1 MQVNCHM
8 IVLNVA
14 GRVQKPNKI
23 VSITSE
29 LQIFHSESC
38 DIRVMFELV
47 FHDSNFFFEKL
58 LEKTEEEKWIL
69 SFKKSNVFGNS

>member
-1 MQVNCHM
+1 MTAP
-8 IVLNVA
+8 NVA
-14 GRVQKPNKI
+14 GREQKPKKI

-38 DIRVMFELV
+38 DIRVMFEFV
-47 FHDSNFFFEKL
+47 FHDSDFFFEKL
-58 LEKTEEEKWIL
+58 LKKIEEEKWIL

>member
-1 MQVNCHM
+1 M
-8 IVLNVA
+8 IASNVA
-14 GRVQKPNKI
+14 GREQKPKKI

-47 FHDSNFFFEKL
+47 FHDSDFFFEKL
-58 LEKTEEEKWIL
+58 LKKKKK
-69 SFKKSNVFGNS
+69 KKSEF